1 MKKAIALVSVALLF
15 ISCLKDNSEKFD
27 PSYIHFTYDGVEVES
42 DSLLLPL
49 NQVHYITVT
58 AQSNISSKPKYY
70 KKMDGQEWIDITDS
84 AETFLR
90 SQVFGSGYREIRDI
104 IINLS
109 DSTYIQL
116 DSLQYSV
123 NIMDRDKGQIQ
134 KSIHIT
140 TE

>member
-1 MKKAIALVSVALLF
+1 MKKAIALLTFAFLLV
-15 ISCLKDNSEKFD
+15 SCLKDDSENFES
-27 PSYIHFTYDGVEVES
+27 SYINLAYEGVGIDS

-49 NQVHYITVT
+49 NQIHYITVT
-58 AQSNISSKPKYY
+58 TQSNTSSKPKYY
-70 KKMDGQEWIDITDS
+70 KKMDGQEWIDITNS

-123 NIMDRDKGQIQ
+123 NLMDRDKGQIQ
-134 KSIHIT
+134 KSIHII